1 MASIPTSMAIW
12 QRVASIQRLK
22 LASAKTQVET
32 EPVRPAETLDKLRI
46 EEKGVR
52 TLLTHFR
59 VPPRQVGPSAADGW
73 APGLNRVGSDFA
85 TRELLRPTV
94 KRPRN
99 IQSADLRQG
108 RA

>member
-1 MASIPTSMAIW
+1 MAIW

-52 TLLTHFR
+52 TLLAHFR